1 MAALFR
7 IFHLTVE
14 MSEFKA
20 FSIATHR
27 FHDTLFPGLTSHELP
42 PPNLSAASFH
52 SSTFSD
58 GKKGNEKLIL
68 VT

>member
-1 MAALFR
+1 MAALFGF
-7 IFHLTVE
+7 FHLTVE

-42 PPNLSAASFH
+42 PSEFERGIVSQFD
-52 SSTFSD
+52 FF
-58 GKKGNEKLIL
+58 
-68 VT
+68 